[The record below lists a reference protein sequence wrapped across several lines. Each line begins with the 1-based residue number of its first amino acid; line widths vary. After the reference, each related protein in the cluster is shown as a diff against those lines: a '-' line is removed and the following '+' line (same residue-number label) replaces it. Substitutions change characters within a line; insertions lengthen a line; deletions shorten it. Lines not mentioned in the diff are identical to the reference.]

1 MSESHRDYNKSP
13 NTLPSNNY
21 RNSNNETE
29 RYNRKRSHLE
39 MENIDAKV
47 YVGNVSTEKVSDE
60 ELLNFFKP
68 FGKIADIRVFK
79 DHIYVQYNRVD
90 DAKKLIEEAQM
101 PLILKGKKLNIL
113 PARYMRSKSSK
124 SSSTDRSSK
133 KSHERTFHQHSSNY
147 EISRKR
153 FSTRARS
160 NFNSNINGIESDIH
174 DRMNISLSSSDL
186 CRTSNDSTSRNHQ
199 LPYTVLTEPK
209 NQNDLVDCQIII
221 VNNRQR
227 AYAEEIESRFC
238 SHEAIANAA
247 RLQCLYGV
255 IAMPMHEER
264 RTASFHILYGQ
275 TEEHRNLTLDD
286 GIHIIITNFIS
297 YKERFHNEEM
307 NSYNENN
314 DSIVYSE
321 TNVPYEYSHQS
332 NDTIQENLSPP
343 MLTLGDRL
351 PLSMLLCLL
360 ADGRQL
366 TLEEIDRVL
375 VYLLEK
381 KAKMLTLP
389 AGTLPPL
396 PAQYAT
402 INAFNHQTGALINF
416 LKL

>member
-275 TEEHRNLTLDD
+275 TEVWLTIKDLNEGKSLTSLHR
-286 GIHIIITNFIS
+286 H
-297 YKERFHNEEM
+297 
-307 NSYNENN
+307 
-314 DSIVYSE
+314 YS
-321 TNVPYEYSHQS
+321 S
-332 NDTIQENLSPP
+332 
-343 MLTLGDRL
+343 
-351 PLSMLLCLL
+351 
-360 ADGRQL
+360 
-366 TLEEIDRVL
+366 
-375 VYLLEK
+375 
-381 KAKMLTLP
+381 
-389 AGTLPPL
+389 
-396 PAQYAT
+396 
-402 INAFNHQTGALINF
+402 
-416 LKL
+416 